1 MKKLFVFIALI
12 LPNLLINAQNPG
24 DNVFSGV
31 NVYSIKID
39 FSQPNY
45 WDTLTYY
52 YNLGTEEYIPADITI
67 DGVAYPNCG
76 IRFKGNSSFNHP
88 NNKKSLKI
96 AFDEYNSS
104 QRWDGMK
111 SIHLNN
117 VYGDPTFMREKII
130 LDFCQNAGIVA
141 PRANYASV
149 YINDTLFAFYSL
161 IENVDKKF
169 LGTRYGNSTGDLF
182 KAVDGFDNSSLV
194 SDFKWY
200 TAVADSYYTRYE
212 LKTDG
217 SITAWTQLLSLLDS
231 VNNSTTTLN
240 AYEDKINLNA
250 LYSSIAADI
259 IFSNLDSYNGSGR
272 NFYFY
277 FNPETNKMEW
287 IKWDVGLG
295 FGLYNSG
302 VSNYETLNLLYLIN
316 TNNRPLLGKI
326 LSNPSL
332 KQEYLETIC
341 NLNKNYFTI
350 SDLYAKI
357 DEIANTI
364 RPYVYGDLRKQYTNA
379 QFELN
384 INSDL
389 TITSVGGTSKIPGL
403 KSFINARKNSI
414 NSQLSSL
421 GITCNTS
428 INYHDLVINEFM
440 ADNDTILDPANETD
454 DWIELYN
461 NTDNIIDLSGLYLSD
476 SFTSPT
482 KWSFPEGTTI
492 TGKSYLIVWADENLT
507 QEGIHANFKLS
518 ASGEKIILSN
528 IDNSV
533 IDSVSFSAQTTNLSM
548 ARHPNGTGTFSFGLP
563 TFKANNDEIVSV
575 DELSLKNY
583 DFGLNQNYPNPF
595 NPSTNIS
602 FSIPNTGLV
611 TLKVYDVLGREVL
624 DLLNDNISAGNHSI
638 LFNASNLSS
647 GIYIYRL
654 TYGDLSISKCMMLL
668 K

>member
-277 FNPETNKMEW
+277 FNPVTNKMEW

-341 NLNKNYFTI
+341 NLNKN
-350 SDLYAKI
+350 
-357 DEIANTI
+357 
-364 RPYVYGDLRKQYTNA
+364 
-379 QFELN
+379 
-384 INSDL
+384 
-389 TITSVGGTSKIPGL
+389 
-403 KSFINARKNSI
+403 
-414 NSQLSSL
+414 
-421 GITCNTS
+421 
-428 INYHDLVINEFM
+428 
-440 ADNDTILDPANETD
+440 
-454 DWIELYN
+454 
-461 NTDNIIDLSGLYLSD
+461 
-476 SFTSPT
+476 
-482 KWSFPEGTTI
+482 
-492 TGKSYLIVWADENLT
+492 
-507 QEGIHANFKLS
+507 
-518 ASGEKIILSN
+518 
-528 IDNSV
+528 
-533 IDSVSFSAQTTNLSM
+533 
-548 ARHPNGTGTFSFGLP
+548 
-563 TFKANNDEIVSV
+563 
-575 DELSLKNY
+575 
-583 DFGLNQNYPNPF
+583 
-595 NPSTNIS
+595 
-602 FSIPNTGLV
+602 
-611 TLKVYDVLGREVL
+611 
-624 DLLNDNISAGNHSI
+624 
-638 LFNASNLSS
+638 
-647 GIYIYRL
+647 
-654 TYGDLSISKCMMLL
+654 
-668 K
+668 

>member
-200 TAVADSYYTRYE
+200 TAIADSYYTRYE

-217 SITAWTQLLSLLDS
+217 STTAWTQLVSLLDS

-240 AYEDKINLNA
+240 AYENKINLSA

-277 FNPETNKMEW
+277 FNPVTNKMEW

-533 IDSVSFSAQTTNLSM
+533 IDSISFSAQTTNLSM
-548 ARHPNGTGTFSFGLP
+548 ARHPNGTGDFTIGEATFN
-563 TFKANNDEIVSV
+563 ANNDGIVSV
-575 DELSLKNY
+575 DEASFNTFNFY
-583 DFGLNQNYPNPF
+583 LNQNYPNPF
-595 NPSTNIS
+595 NPSTNIN
-602 FSIPNTGLV
+602 FSIPNSGLV
-611 TLKVYDVLGREVL
+611 TLKIYDILGREVF
-624 DLLNDNISAGNHSI
+624 DLLNDNISAGNHTI

-654 TYGDLSISKCMMLL
+654 TYGNLSISKCMMLL